1 MPEMKI
7 QKPELKPL
15 EEPIIEEDET
25 ESEAHDSERLVRKRS
40 ISSSNRVTSVQENHH
55 QQQHHHQDAT
65 WDYFFPSVDSIP
77 GPSLA
82 EPTEMEEDVRVNKE
96 QVQRK
101 VFQERVEPPPMVVEK
116 KVEKAV
122 EVPVSAPEK
131 KAGRKVEGGRR
142 GVKGMNLMKIFED
155 LDDHFLK
162 ASESA
167 HEVSKMLEAT
177 RLHYHSNFADNRG
190 NWTLFLSFL
199 LLFIHCFRVLIVFH
213 LLNCFL

>member
-1 MPEMKI
+1 MKI

-15 EEPIIEEDET
+15 EEPITEEDET
-25 ESEAHDSERLVRKRS
+25 ESEVHDSERLVRKRS
-40 ISSSNRVTSVQENHH
+40 ISSSNRATSVQENHH

-101 VFQERVEPPPMVVEK
+101 VFQERVEPPPMVVEE

-122 EVPVSAPEK
+122 EVPVPAPEK

-190 NWTLFLSFL
+190 NIGLCFFLFFYCSFT
-199 LLFIHCFRVLIVFH
+199 VS
-213 LLNCFL
+213 